1 MSKAARNRIGGQR
14 SKDAFVSD
22 AQRDAKFFKER
33 DRERLV
39 NAEKTKRLRA
49 LRLEKEAAEKIAAE
63 HAPVGKKA

>member
-1 MSKAARNRIGGQR
+1 MSKAARLRIGGQR

-39 NAEKTKRLRA
+39 NAEKTKRLRG

-63 HAPVGKKA
+63 QATAAKKV